1 MGGQNTRKKRGGSQN
16 TIKYHYTK
24 NDSRDKWIDAVYPY
38 GNSVVAILSQI
49 KWDSFEYDGPMII
62 ETDIELDDTSPKIY
76 RTNGKSVPAKV
87 PYEVFGGAACELWG
101 KYFPKV
107 PIHKYV
113 DPTGDIDVHV
123 SSPFI
128 VPENKTVQKMI
139 DDGGNDAIK
148 PLMVFEDKFTEYG
161 DAYTKWLFYEIVRLS
176 VELAPSFD
184 GKKFGKF
191 NKNENHE
198 TELSDLHKHVGNL
211 LITRNISDD
220 KTMIKIQISTKVLPD
235 TVGHIMELVIDPKGQ
250 LRTSTKFKLNGIFV
264 ISIYNLLLG
273 QVRGLR
279 NRNEGIRSTT
289 NSTLSRIENY
299 KGFYKVEN
307 HCARILYLAKLHKYL
322 EDKKDLE
329 KSMKPAPISQSTAS
343 DIIKNV
349 VKHGEFCSIHFGEDY
364 IETLIKVFESMSH
377 IREGFYN
384 KNKGKSGNTR
394 RRT

>member
-101 KYFPKV
+101 KHFPKV

-123 SSPFI
+123 SSPSI

-139 DDGGNDAIK
+139 DDGGDDAIK

-161 DAYTKWLFYEIVRLS
+161 DAYTKWLFDEIVRLS

-191 NKNENHE
+191 N
-198 TELSDLHKHVGNL
+198 
-211 LITRNISDD
+211 
-220 KTMIKIQISTKVLPD
+220 
-235 TVGHIMELVIDPKGQ
+235 MELVIDPKGQ
-250 LRTSTKFKLNGIFV
+250 FRTYTKFKLNGIFV

-279 NRNEGIRSTT
+279 DRDEGIRSTA
-289 NSTLSRIENY
+289 NSTLSRIDNY
-299 KGFYKVEN
+299 KGLYKVEN
-307 HCARILYLAKLHKYL
+307 HCARILYLAKLQKYL

-343 DIIKNV
+343 SIMKDV
-349 VKHGEFCSIHFGEDY
+349 VKHGEFCSIHFGKDY